1 MLVQHRWKAGR
12 KNNEDILLMSD
23 TELCQVMGLLLQND
37 SF

>member
-1 MLVQHRWKAGR
+1 MLVQHHWKAGR

-23 TELCQVMGLLLQND
+23 TELCQVMGLLLQNE